1 MKKKGNL
8 HYQGCLELYGPRV
21 SKRKLL
27 DTFKDSFKNIGG
39 LTISKVFSKD
49 AVLAYTGKQETR
61 HSATVYCGRKEMFST
76 EIQSFLS
83 KEWQTDVF
91 DFLKKVKYDDDFD
104 DIQRF
109 RKRSIIWLEDTKGGS
124 GKSEFIT
131 WLRAG
136 QKDLVCRLL
145 PIDSV
150 DRLLHAVTEISKHEK
165 VDVFMIDDTRTQGEK
180 TSFNNM
186 FEAIERIKNGHVV
199 STMYGRYAEVIY
211 NRPQIIFFTNREV
224 FGYLKNLSRDRWYH
238 MKITE
243 DYKLMKLGWTDANF
257 WDSVF
262 DSTANKEF
270 TVEKNEN
277 ANGGLAFSK
286 IFDQVTDN

>member
-1 MKKKGNL
+1 
-8 HYQGCLELYGPRV
+8 
-21 SKRKLL
+21 
-27 DTFKDSFKNIGG
+27 
-39 LTISKVFSKD
+39 
-49 AVLAYTGKQETR
+49 
-61 HSATVYCGRKEMFST
+61 MFST
-76 EIQSFLS
+76 EIQSLLS

-91 DFLKKVKYDDDFD
+91 DFLKNVKYDDDFD

-109 RKRSIIWLEDTKGGS
+109 RKRSIIWLEDSKGGS

-145 PIDSV
+145 PMDSV
-150 DRLLHAVTEISKHEK
+150 DRLIHAVTEISKHEK

-243 DYKLMKLGWTDANF
+243 DHKLIKLGWTDANF

-262 DSTANKEF
+262 DSTVSNEP
-270 TVEKNEN
+270 TVESNETTNGNLLFSDILEDITKNN
-277 ANGGLAFSK
+277 
-286 IFDQVTDN
+286 DN